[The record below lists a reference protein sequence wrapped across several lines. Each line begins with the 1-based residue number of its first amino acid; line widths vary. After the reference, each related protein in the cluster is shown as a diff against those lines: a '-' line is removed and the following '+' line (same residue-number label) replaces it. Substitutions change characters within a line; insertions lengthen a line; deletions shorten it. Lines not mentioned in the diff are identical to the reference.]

1 MKYEVKKEFILTAN
15 EGEMEML
22 AKAVRDQITEIA
34 KETAENGE
42 LILSHNPAQEFI
54 EVTASSWFDLF
65 EDLCKAVDT
74 GNLRKEYDMTK
85 EVVYYTFWEADE
97 QHKKDRE
104 KLAEEA
110 AKALNAVPCPILNPH
125 TK

>member
-15 EGEMEML
+15 ESEMEML

-54 EVTASSWFDLF
+54 EVTASCWFDLF

-74 GNLRKEYDMTK
+74 ASLRREYDMTK
-85 EVVYYTFWEADE
+85 EAVYYTFEKEKERREATE
-97 QHKKDRE
+97 N
-104 KLAEEA
+104 LF
-110 AKALNAVPCPILNPH
+110 
-125 TK
+125 